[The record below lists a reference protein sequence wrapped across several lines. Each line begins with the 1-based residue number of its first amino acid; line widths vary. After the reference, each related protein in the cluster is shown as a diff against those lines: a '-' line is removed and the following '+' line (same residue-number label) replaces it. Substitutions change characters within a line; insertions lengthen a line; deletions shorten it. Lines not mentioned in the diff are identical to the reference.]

1 MAGRQGDPGGGQGGG
16 GTRSKPPGK
25 PTKTKKKK

>member
-16 GTRSKPPGK
+16 GKRGK
-25 PTKTKKKK
+25 PAGKATKTKK